1 MLPMPHPRPHPEG
14 APQPIPLPP
23 SRCGDGFEDGL
34 HPLMARAVEG
44 AVFRAAPVERRPVVH
59 GVSDGGIDPT
69 REEIS
74 HAGDP
79 AIPRRDAQRLA
90 SPLRVADVD
99 QRTGGWQW
107 WQWTGASLSTR
118 DNALL
123 LRCLIAAS
131 A

>member
-1 MLPMPHPRPHPEG
+1 
-14 APQPIPLPP
+14 
-23 SRCGDGFEDGL
+23 
-34 HPLMARAVEG
+34 
-44 AVFRAAPVERRPVVH
+44 VFRAAPVERRPVAH
-59 GVSDGGIDPT
+59 GVPDGGIGPT
-69 REEIS
+69 REEMP
-74 HAGDP
+74 HVGDP

-90 SPLRVADVD
+90 SPLRVAGVN

-107 WQWTGASLSTR
+107 RQWTGASLSTR